1 MVCKNRSLKERQRRG
16 LVGEIAKCKLQIII
30 RTGTSNAIY
39 TPPDGA
45 FLGCDRADHRAIKAE
60 EVFKRGPRGS
70 GQNPSGLQRF
80 QVTDCKDFQL
90 HFHLHLRVLHSSAKS
105 ECNVLTSRHLQLQ
118 PCLVLDPY
126 SCPKLNPNPSS
137 NGFCLVH
144 CAFDWLGP

>member
-1 MVCKNRSLKERQRRG
+1 ME
-16 LVGEIAKCKLQIII
+16 KLQNANCKSSSGRAHRMQFIHPLKGLFWGV
-30 RTGTSNAIY
+30 TGLT
-39 TPPDGA
+39 TVQ
-45 FLGCDRADHRAIKAE
+45 LKQ
-60 EVFKRGPRGS
+60 KRYLKGPRGS

-90 HFHLHLRVLHSSAKS
+90 HLHLHLRVLHSSAKS

-126 SCPKLNPNPSS
+126 SCPKLNPNPPS